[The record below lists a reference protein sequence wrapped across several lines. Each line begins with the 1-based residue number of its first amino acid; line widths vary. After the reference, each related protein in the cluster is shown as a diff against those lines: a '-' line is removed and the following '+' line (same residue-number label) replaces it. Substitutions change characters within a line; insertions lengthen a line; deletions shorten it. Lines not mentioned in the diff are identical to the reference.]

1 MSRYCL
7 LSCSVLL
14 RIIIIF
20 HFIIIISASFFWYL
34 YQYFLKLFEAVILN
48 VMVQYFGLSK
58 SAMIL
63 LFIMVIHHGKLFLI
77 NLFLINLNLSL
88 FPVVLQE
95 GQHSRTDS
103 FFSCGTV
110 SWSHF

>member
-1 MSRYCL
+1 MFCFASNNNN
-7 LSCSVLL
+7 LSFYYYICIVFLVPVSV
-14 RIIIIF
+14 F
-20 HFIIIISASFFWYL
+20 S
-34 YQYFLKLFEAVILN
+34 EAVILN